1 MKRKGKLNTIDLI
14 AEDFSPEPIAHLES
28 NRSLGY
34 SVAEAVADLV
44 DNSITARANEIYLFF
59 NWNNGTPEFKL
70 RDNGFGMNKT
80 ELINSFRLGS
90 TIERAEDD
98 LGRFGFGMK
107 TASLSQARELVVI
120 SKTIES
126 DVNLRSLDLDFIA
139 NKNTKW
145 NLKHC
150 SETDFK
156 SDIEAL
162 LNINSG
168 TILVWKNWDRAPQTK
183 DDFVD
188 VIVGVSDY
196 LSICFHR
203 FIENGLKIMI
213 HDQLLKPVSPIP
225 VESQKF
231 SEISL
236 SKNSKSK
243 QVGYILR
250 HPKFWE
256 LDYDNSV
263 HLNSYKLFN
272 GFQSQ
277 QGIYIYRCNRL
288 LNPFGGWLGLV
299 KPTNSSKLA
308 RVIID
313 YPNSADKLWSLDIT
327 KTNASVPYVFRK
339 EIEKLIERTKLES
352 ASKITRGTKSIAKRV
367 RNLHDN
373 SLVWVAKEDPAMKCY
388 RYFPDIEHPI
398 FASLINEGKIEKKN
412 LEFLLDILSQNLPI
426 AQIIENNDGNSG
438 NHDRISKR
446 DTLTRQEI
454 EIAREIFERVKIKK
468 NKMEAINF
476 LLRCEPYCYYE
487 DQILKIFND

>member
-44 DNSITARANEIYLFF
+44 DNSITARANEVYLFF

-120 SKTIES
+120 SKSKES

-139 NKNTKW
+139 NKSTKW

-150 SETDFK
+150 IDANFNN
-156 SDIEAL
+156 DIEQ
-162 LNINSG
+162 LNKMKSG
-168 TILVWKNWDRAPQTK
+168 TMLIWKNWDRAPLNK
-183 DDFVD
+183 SDFAEL
-188 VIVGVSDY
+188 INSVSNY

-203 FIENGLKIMI
+203 FIENGLKILI
-213 HDQLLKPVSPIP
+213 HDELLKPISPIP
-225 VESQKF
+225 FDSQKF
-231 SEISL
+231 SEVGL
-236 SKNSKSK
+236 VDNSKFK
-243 QVGYILR
+243 QEAYILR

-256 LDYDNSV
+256 SDYDNSV
-263 HLNSYKLFN
+263 HVNSYKLFN
-272 GFQSQ
+272 GFQAQ

-288 LNPFGGWLGLV
+288 LNPFGGWLGV
-299 KPTNSSKLA
+299 IKPTNSSKLA
-308 RVIID
+308 RVVID
-313 YPNSADKLWSLDIT
+313 YPNSSDNLWSLDIT
-327 KTNASVPYVFRK
+327 KTNANIPYLFRK
-339 EIEKLIERTKLES
+339 EIEKLIESTKLES

-367 RNLHDN
+367 RNIYDN
-373 SLVWVAKEDPAMKCY
+373 SVIWNVKEDPSMKCY
-388 RYFPDIEHPI
+388 RYIPDIGHPI
-398 FASLINEGKIEKKN
+398 FTALIDEGKVGKKT
-412 LEFLLDILSQNLPI
+412 LEFILDVLGQNLPI
-426 AQIIENNDGNSG
+426 AQIIENNDQNSG
-438 NHDRISKR
+438 KHDRIAKR
-446 DTLTRQEI
+446 DTLTKQEI
-454 EIAREIFERVKIKK
+454 EIAIEIFEKIKIKK
-468 NKMEAINF
+468 NKFEAINF
-476 LLRCEPYCYYE
+476 LLRCEPYCYYHE
-487 DQILKIFND
+487 QISKLFND